1 MGKTATRCL
10 TLLAVSWCLLASHAL
25 GDSATYYY
33 DDLGRLARVVKG
45 TQGTIYRYD
54 ELGNLLSVSSATTV
68 GAPPV
73 ISTINP
79 NVLFVG
85 STLYVRILGQNLLA
99 TESVTTDNP
108 ALTISNIYVTD
119 TEIIAEMTAG
129 SAGSAAMTV
138 TTAFGSADIGVT
150 LTDSKLTLSPGQLA
164 IVPSASG
171 TLSASIGPP
180 LAFPLTINLV
190 SSNAAVANVPQTATI
205 PAGGSTDIT
214 VNGLLE
220 GVTAISAGETRS
232 VVFVSPP
239 FAGDV
244 SGLAGGRVSVYI
256 EDTAND
262 LATGQATPV
271 SVIVDSP
278 VTALSTGT
286 SAPVSVV
293 VEAPAFSQST
303 STSTSVSVYLEDM
316 TDELSTMPSLPVSVQ
331 IQ

>member
-1 MGKTATRCL
+1 
-10 TLLAVSWCLLASHAL
+10 L
-25 GDSATYYY
+25 GDTATYYY
-33 DDLGRLARVVKG
+33 DDLGRLSRVVKG

-85 STLYVRILGQNLLA
+85 STLYVRIVGQNLLT
-99 TESVTTDNP
+99 TESVIADNP
-108 ALTISNIYVTD
+108 ALNIRNISATD
-119 TEIIAEMTAG
+119 TEISAEMTASAGG
-129 SAGSAAMTV
+129 SATITV
-138 TTAFGSADIGVT
+138 TNAYGSTTIGVS
-150 LTDSKLTLSPGQLA
+150 LTGSKLTLSPGQLA
-164 IVPSASG
+164 IVPNTSG
-171 TLSASIGPP
+171 ILSASIDPP
-180 LAFPLTINLV
+180 LAVPLTINLV
-190 SSNAAVANVPQTATI
+190 SSNAAVASVPQTATI
-205 PAGGSTDIT
+205 PAGSSAEIT

-220 GVTAISAGETRS
+220 GATAISAGETRS

-256 EDTAND
+256 EDTANEP
-262 LATGQATPV
+262 ATGQANPV
-271 SVIVDSP
+271 SVNVDSP

-303 STSTSVSVYLEDM
+303 STSTSVSVYLED
-316 TDELSTMPSLPVSVQ
+316 TADDLSTTPSFPVSVQ

>member
-1 MGKTATRCL
+1 MICKGKLFLRMGKTATSCL
-10 TLLAVSWCLLASHAL
+10 TLLVVSWCLLASHAL

-45 TQGTIYRYD
+45 TQGTIYRYA

-68 GAPPV
+68 GVPPV

-85 STLYVRILGQNLLA
+85 STLYVRIAGQNLLA

-119 TEIIAEMTAG
+119 TEIIAEMNAG

-138 TTAFGSADIGVT
+138 TTAFGSANIGVT
-150 LTDSKLTLSPGQLA
+150 LSDSKLTLSPGQLA
-164 IVPSASG
+164 IVPSTSG
-171 TLSASIGPP
+171 TLSASIDPP
-180 LAFPLTINLV
+180 LAGPLTINLV
-190 SSNAAVANVPQTATI
+190 SSNAAVASVPQTVTI
-205 PAGGSTDIT
+205 PTGGSADFT

-232 VVFVSPP
+232 IVFVSPP
-239 FAGDV
+239 FSGDV
-244 SGLAGGRVSVYI
+244 SGIISGRVSVYI
-256 EDTAND
+256 EDSANEPT
-262 LATGQATPV
+262 TGKA
-271 SVIVDSP
+271 S
-278 VTALSTGT
+278 
-286 SAPVSVV
+286 PVSVV
-293 VEAPAFSQST
+293 LDASVATPST
-303 STSTSVSVYLEDM
+303 DTAVPVSVYLGDSGNEP
-316 TDELSTMPSLPVSVQ
+316 STTSSVPVSIQ